1 MHKGYRHLSLKE
13 REGIEMMRGERWSMR
28 EMAQVLG
35 RSPSTISREIRRN
48 SSSLYDCY
56 LDHRVQVRADKRRSK
71 ASRRMR
77 LKNEVIRD
85 YIVSKLT
92 HDWSPE

>member
-56 LDHRVQVRADKRRSK
+56 LDHRAQERADRRRSA

-77 LKNEVIRD
+77 LRNK
-85 YIVSKLT
+85 
-92 HDWSPE
+92 